1 MFNLILLL
9 LGSLILLV
17 IGAEGLV
24 RGATSLALR
33 LGISTLVIGLTVV
46 AFGTNSPELL
56 VNARAAASGHAV
68 VGLGNVV
75 GANISNV
82 LLIIGVAAL
91 VRPLRVRPE
100 LLRREV
106 PILVAVTLLL
116 LALLWDR
123 TLSRIDGGV
132 LVACSGAYLIAEI
145 VMSRRGVRGPALGQ
159 LPVASRST
167 GTSVLLLVCGLA
179 ALLVGAW
186 YLLGSS
192 VVLAER
198 VGMSQIAIGLTVV
211 ALGTSLP
218 ELATSVVA
226 AIHGHDDVAL
236 GNAIGS
242 SILNILLIL
251 GITALIQPIEIEALR
266 PVDTMVLISSAIV
279 LIPMLHSNRLI
290 SRVEGGLLVAG
301 YVGYLASLAP

>member
-159 LPVASRST
+159 LPVAARST
-167 GTSVLLLVCGLA
+167 GAAVLLLVGGLA

-301 YVGYLASLAP
+301 YIGYLASLAP